1 MEHCLACEK
10 KMDEG
15 AYHCSHD
22 CTFCSECTESF
33 KNVCPNCGGSLVPKV
48 KRALLLIDVQ
58 QAFLHPKWGARNN
71 PHAEERMLFILNE
84 WRRLGWEVIHI
95 RHRSHHPE
103 SVFHP
108 LNEGFRFKEG
118 FDPIPGETVLEKDVN
133 SAFIGTG
140 LEEHLRQLDV
150 TEIVI
155 VGLTTPHCISTSAR
169 MSGNLRFT
177 TFVLS
182 DATAAFDLVDPE
194 GRTLDASLVHDVS
207 LATLHGEFATVV
219 KAADYVRALFPDN
232 SGASLQCPL
241 P

>member
-15 AYHCSHD
+15 VYHCSHD

-33 KNVCPNCGGSLVPKV
+33 KNVCPNCGGVLVPKV

-58 QAFLHPKWGARNN
+58 QAFLHPKWGPRNN
-71 PHAEERMLFILNE
+71 PQAEEEMLFVLNE

-95 RHRSHHPE
+95 QHRSHHPG

-108 LNEGFRFKEG
+108 SNDGFRFKEG

-150 TEIVI
+150 TEVVI
-155 VGLTTPHCISTSAR
+155 AGLTTPHCISTSAR
-169 MSGNLRFT
+169 MSGNLGFT

-182 DATAAFDLVDPE
+182 DATAAFDLVDPD
-194 GRTLDASLVHDVS
+194 GRTLDATLVHDVS

-219 KAADYVRALFPDN
+219 KATDYVRALFPDN